1 MVTLENQESIGCVN
15 VKKLED
21 LCPSV
26 FRVVKN
32 SMAVSQKI
40 KIRITI

>member
-1 MVTLENQESIGCVN
+1 MATLENQESIGCVK
-15 VKKLED
+15 VKELEH

-32 SMAVSQKI
+32 STVVSQKI
-40 KIRITI
+40 KIRINI

>member
-1 MVTLENQESIGCVN
+1 MVTLENQESVGCGN
-15 VKKLED
+15 VKKLEH
-21 LCPSV
+21 LCPPV

-32 SMAVSQKI
+32 STVMSQKI